1 MNDWLYQIAVYAE
14 YIPILLALF
23 RIKFLDKALKW
34 FLVSSILSTFGSIVS
49 LQLSQRGINNHFMI
63 YVNASTLFVFRTLF
77 FYTLFSSK
85 KIRRILVICL
95 VFYLLTVC
103 VFIFTK
109 GFFMNEYLF
118 SIYDIWLIIF
128 CLIGLNQILNDESIE
143 SLRNYPTFWI
153 LLGTL
158 IFITFDFLLTLLNSW
173 LYAVNRTF
181 FFILWDYI
189 VPIFMLMR
197 VAILSIGFWK
207 TKKYAQKSGLL

>member
-1 MNDWLYQIAVYAE
+1 MNDWLYKFAVYAE

-34 FLVSSILSTFGSIVS
+34 FLVGSILSTFGSIAS

-63 YVNASTLFVFRTLF
+63 YVNASTLFIFRTFF
-77 FYTLFSSK
+77 FYTLFSSS
-85 KIRRILVICL
+85 KIKRTL
-95 VFYLLTVC
+95 VFCLICYLVFVC
-103 VFIFTK
+103 VFIFMK

-128 CLIGLNQILNDESIE
+128 CLISLNQILNDETIE
-143 SLRNYPTFWI
+143 SLRNYPIFWI
-153 LLGTL
+153 ILGTL

-181 FFILWDYI
+181 FFVLWDYI
-189 VPIFMLMR
+189 VPIFMLFR
-197 VAILSIGFWK
+197 VIMLCIGFWI
-207 TKKYAQKSGLL
+207 TKKYAQNLVKM